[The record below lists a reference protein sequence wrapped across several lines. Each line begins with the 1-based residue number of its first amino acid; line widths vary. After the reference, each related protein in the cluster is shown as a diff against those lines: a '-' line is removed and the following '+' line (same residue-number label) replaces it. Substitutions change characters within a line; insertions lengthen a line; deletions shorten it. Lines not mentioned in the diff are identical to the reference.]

1 MIEIEQMEFNGRP
14 RSLYAV
20 LGISPHASGAEIR
33 TAYRKLALKWHP
45 DRRGRVPWLVEE
57 EAKHRF
63 QLIQEAY
70 EVLSDEKKKA
80 LYDAGLFDPVQ
91 DDSGEVEGFYDF
103 MQEMASLM
111 ANARRE
117 EPICTM
123 EDLQDM
129 LSDMIQSFTPITQP
143 ASCKSRQSS
152 RASKRAKRF

>member
-1 MIEIEQMEFNGRP
+1 MIEIEHP

-20 LGISPHASGAEIR
+20 LGVSPYASGAEIR

-70 EVLSDEKKKA
+70 QVLSDEKKKA
-80 LYDAGLFDPVQ
+80 VYDAGLFDPVQ
-91 DDSGEVEGFYDF
+91 DDSGEDEGFNDF

-111 ANARRE
+111 ANVRRE
-117 EPICTM
+117 EPIYTM
-123 EDLQDM
+123 EDLQGM
-129 LSDMIQSFTPITQP
+129 LSDMIQSFTPTTQP
-143 ASCKSRQSS
+143 ASCKFQQSS
-152 RASKRAKRF
+152 HASKRAKRF

>member
-1 MIEIEQMEFNGRP
+1 MIEIEQP

-20 LGISPHASGAEIR
+20 LGVSPYASGAEIR

-70 EVLSDEKKKA
+70 QVLSDEKKKA
-80 LYDAGLFDPVQ
+80 VYDAGLFDPVQ
-91 DDSGEVEGFYDF
+91 DDSREHEGFNDF

-111 ANARRE
+111 AN
-117 EPICTM
+117 EPIYTM
-123 EDLQDM
+123 EDLQGM
-129 LSDMIQSFTPITQP
+129 LSDMIQSFTPTSQP
-143 ASCKSRQSS
+143 ASCKFHQSS
-152 RASKRAKRF
+152 HASKRAKRF